1 MEKMINKWLVA
12 GLINQETAD
21 VLLKSVEEE
30 NAKNHRIRLNICIY
44 TIAAILIGIGVFAF
58 VAANDWIL
66 QLLMSLPVLQILI
79 MLMLSISA
87 LYFGYNLAYE
97 KNKFPRL
104 GHSMIFLST
113 LLIGGT
119 YALTGQNY
127 HINANN
133 SSLVFLWMLSILP
146 IAYLFKNFAVNIV
159 TIILYILGVIY
170 YYMELGLDSGLTWT
184 IFIPLLIG
192 TTLYSVANIPVVLE
206 KFNNFS
212 MSYKLTGLAPIFVTL
227 LILTCSV
234 ESSYNQTSPY
244 YIVPLIALLVLNLI
258 DFVINKNR
266 TLLFK
271 IETGYLIAI
280 LLSLLLIIVLPSVSV
295 YGVMVL
301 ANLAIIAMISAGYYY
316 GYKFEYNTIAQT
328 NWFLIIYLT
337 VNYCRWGWNMMDKA
351 MFFILGGVCLLAIG
365 MFLENR
371 RKKVISKDN

>member
-1 MEKMINKWLVA
+1 MEKMISKWLVA
-12 GLINQETAD
+12 GLINQETAE

-30 NAKNHRIRLNICIY
+30 NAKKHRIRLNICIY
-44 TIAAILIGIGVFAF
+44 TIAAILIGLGVFAF
-58 VAANDWIL
+58 VSANDWIL
-66 QLLMSLPVLQILI
+66 SLLMSLPVLQILI

-192 TTLYSVANIPVVLE
+192 TTLYSVANISVVLE

-244 YIVPLIALLVLNLI
+244 YIVPIVVLLVLNLI

>member
-12 GLINQETAD
+12 GLINQETAE

-66 QLLMSLPVLQILI
+66 SLLMSLPVLQILI

-234 ESSYNQTSPY
+234 ASSYNQTSPY

-271 IETGYLIAI
+271 IETGYLIAL
-280 LLSLLLIIVLPSVSV
+280 LLSLLLIIVMSSVSV
-295 YGVMVL
+295 SGVMVL
-301 ANLAIIAMISAGYYY
+301 ANLAIIAMIFAGYYY

>member
-12 GLINQETAD
+12 GLINQETAE

>member
-1 MEKMINKWLVA
+1 MEKMINKWIVA
-12 GLINQETAD
+12 GLINQETAE

-30 NAKNHRIRLNICIY
+30 KVKKHRIRLNICIY

-66 QLLMSLPVLQILI
+66 SLLMSLPVLQILI

-170 YYMELGLDSGLTWT
+170 YYMELGLDAGLTWT

-192 TTLYSVANIPVVLE
+192 TTLYSVANISVVLE

-244 YIVPLIALLVLNLI
+244 YIVPIVVLLVLNLI

-337 VNYCRWGWNMMDKA
+337 VNYCRWGWDMMGKA